1 MIYKLST
8 YSTYTDV
15 KLVSLLVEGDRLAF
29 DEIYERYWKRLYND
43 TYKRLKSIEKIEEI
57 VQDVFSNLW
66 TSRGKRN
73 IQNIYPY
80 LLTAVRYQV
89 FMLYKKGKSTPEF
102 EEPLEHMIL
111 SSLQADSLFNEKEL
125 KGIITFWM
133 ALQPDKRRAIFQMKY
148 VDEKSTREISEVLGI
163 SQKTVQNQLLTSFSS
178 LRDFLS
184 KAMIILSFCPLK

>member
-1 MIYKLST
+1 MIRRLPKYRT
-8 YSTYTDV
+8 YDDAY
-15 KLVSLLVEGDRLAF
+15 LVFLMMESDRRAF

-73 IQNIYPY
+73 IQTIYPY

-89 FMLYKKGKSTPEF
+89 FMLYKKGKATPEF

-111 SSLQADSLFNEKEL
+111 SSLQADSLFAEKEL
-125 KGIITFWM
+125 KGCIRVWM
-133 ALQPDKRRAIFQMKY
+133 TMQPDKRRAIFQMKY
-148 VDEKSTREISEVLGI
+148 VDEKSTREISEILGI

-178 LRDFLS
+178 LREFLG
-184 KAMIILSFCPLK
+184 KAMIILSVCPVR

>member
-1 MIYKLST
+1 MIRRLAKYRSFDDT
-8 YSTYTDV
+8 Y
-15 KLVSLLVEGDRLAF
+15 LVFLLMEGDRRAF

-89 FMLYKKGKSTPEF
+89 FMLYKKGKATVDNFIPDA
-102 EEPLEHMIL
+102 LY
-111 SSLQADSLFNEKEL
+111 ALFHHYCLCAIEGSN
-125 KGIITFWM
+125 
-133 ALQPDKRRAIFQMKY
+133 RRGQ
-148 VDEKSTREISEVLGI
+148 E
-163 SQKTVQNQLLTSFSS
+163 
-178 LRDFLS
+178 
-184 KAMIILSFCPLK
+184 

>member
-1 MIYKLST
+1 MISKITQYRS
-8 YSTYTDV
+8 YEDV
-15 KLVSLLVEGDRLAF
+15 QLVTLLMEGDRLAF
-29 DEIYERYWKRLYND
+29 DEVYERYWKKLYND
-43 TYKRLKSIEKIEEI
+43 TYKRLKSIEMIEEI

-66 TSRGKRN
+66 SSRGKRN

-80 LLTAVRYQV
+80 LLTSVRYQV
-89 FMLYKKGKSTPEF
+89 FMLYRKGKATPEF

-125 KGIITFWM
+125 RGCISVWM
-133 ALQPDKRRAIFQMKY
+133 ALQPDKRRAVFQMKY
-148 VDEKSTREISEVLGI
+148 VDEKSTREISEILGI

-184 KAMIILSFCPLK
+184 KVMIMLTILPR